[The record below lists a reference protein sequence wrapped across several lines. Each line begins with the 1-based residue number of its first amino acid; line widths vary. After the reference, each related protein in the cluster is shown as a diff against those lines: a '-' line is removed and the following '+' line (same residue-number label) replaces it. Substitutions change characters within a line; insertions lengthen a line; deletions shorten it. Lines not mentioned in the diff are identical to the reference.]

1 MPDTR
6 IHATFF
12 LSGDA
17 LPTRCGESITETD
30 AQDNALEG
38 PSALAESVPVRQ
50 FLIVP
55 EENLEGWVSIGRQYD
70 SG

>member
-1 MPDTR
+1 MQ

-17 LPTRCGESITETD
+17 PPTRCGDENVMEMD
-30 AQDNALEG
+30 ARDSALEG

-50 FLIVP
+50 FLVVP
-55 EENLEGWVSIGRQYD
+55 EENLEGRISIR
-70 SG
+70 SPI

>member
-1 MPDTR
+1 MPDMP

-17 LPTRCGESITETD
+17 PPTRCGDGNMMEMD
-30 AQDNALEG
+30 AQASALEG

-50 FLIVP
+50 FLVVP
-55 EENLEGWVSIGRQYD
+55 EDNLESMISI
-70 SG
+70 SSPV